1 MYAAGHHAVH
11 HWTQDAPDTDV
22 TARTQLT
29 DFPVPAHAPGAP
41 AAPDGSVEL
50 YYRPAA
56 RERLVAVRAGRAP
69 APGPTPGP

>member
-22 TARTQLT
+22 TARAQLT
-29 DFPVPAHAPGAP
+29 DFPVPAHAPGAL

-69 APGPTPGP
+69 APRFG